1 MAVPFQHLFRTLLS
15 EPPPGLACEFTRD
28 SVAVARWV
36 PGAARPE
43 RVAVRELPADAL
55 RPQPVRENLVAASFV
70 AEAVGAALDE
80 AQAMNPGKRRREI
93 ALLLPDMSARVTVLS
108 FDQLPEKSEEILP
121 LLRFRLKKTVPFD
134 VDEAA
139 IAWRFM
145 ALRPSQKDSKSR
157 DLLVAVTPRTIIRQY
172 EAIFEQLGYLPGEVT
187 VSTVAGLNLVVDSPD
202 AASGSMLLRG
212 SASQMTI
219 AVTSHQELRM
229 LRATEYGDEPLD
241 GAENSERFRDI
252 YSCAV
257 FFQDTYGGKVDR
269 IWHTGFEESA
279 EPLWAQVEAELGLRA
294 KPLVIPGL
302 GDARHAAYLGIFGM
316 LAETA
321 RNV

>member
-1 MAVPFQHLFRTLLS
+1 
-15 EPPPGLACEFTRD
+15 
-28 SVAVARWV
+28 VARWT

-43 RVAVRELPADAL
+43 RLAVRPLPADAL
-55 RPQPVRENLVAASFV
+55 RPQPVRENLAAVSVV

-80 AQAMNPGKRRREI
+80 AQAVNPSKRRREI

-108 FDQLPEKSEEILP
+108 FDQLPEKNEDYLP

-134 VDEAA
+134 VDDAA
-139 IAWRFM
+139 IAWRPM
-145 ALRPSQKDSKSR
+145 MLRAGRKDGNSR
-157 DLLVAVTPRTIIRQY
+157 DLLVAVTPRAIVRQY

-187 VSTVAGLNLVVDSPD
+187 VSTLAALNLMVDLPD
-202 AASGSMLLRG
+202 AASGSMLLRSTG
-212 SASQMTI
+212 SQMTI
-219 AVTSHQELRM
+219 AVTSQQELRV
-229 LRATEYGDEPLD
+229 LRAAEYGDERFD
-241 GAENSERFRDI
+241 GGDNSERFRDI

-269 IWHTGFEESA
+269 IWHTGFDDFA
-279 EPLWAQVEAELGLRA
+279 EPLWAQVESELGVRA

-302 GDARHAAYLGIFGM
+302 ADERHTAYLGLFGK

-321 RNV
+321 RSV

>member
-1 MAVPFQHLFRTLLS
+1 LFRTLLS

-28 SVAVARWV
+28 SVAVARWI
-36 PGAARPE
+36 PGAIQPE
-43 RVAVRELPADAL
+43 RVAVRALPAEAL
-55 RPQPVRENLVAASFV
+55 RPQPVRENLAAAQAV

-80 AQAMNPGKRRREI
+80 AQSANSGKRRREI

-108 FDQLPEKSEEILP
+108 FDQLPLKQEEFLP

-134 VDEAA
+134 VDDAA
-139 IAWRFM
+139 IAWRPM
-145 ALRPSQKDSKSR
+145 ALRPGQQKEAKNR
-157 DLLVAVTPRTIIRQY
+157 DLLVAVTPRTIVRQY

-202 AASGSMLLRG
+202 AASGSMLLRSTG
-212 SASQMTI
+212 SQMTI
-219 AVTSHQELRM
+219 AVTSQQELRM
-229 LRATEYGDEPLD
+229 LRSAEYGDEAFD
-241 GAENSERFRDI
+241 GADNGERFRDI

-269 IWHTGFEESA
+269 IWHTGFDDSV
-279 EPLWAQVEAELGLRA
+279 EPLWAQVEAELGVRP

-302 GDARHAAYLGIFGM
+302 GDARYAPYLGLFGM

-321 RNV
+321 RKV